1 VILDSGN
8 RAGWTIHNPTLLRL
22 LESRRGGRVFSE
34 IGTQAGLLEGYALFT
49 IRTKDEFE
57 RALGAAPTGR
67 VARFPWLGSGFA
79 FVRAEVEDAQALVLV
94 ETGAEDISLHRDFA
108 RPAAEVWS
116 FSGLAHPVSGLIP
129 DVVIGPHALA
139 GRYVLSFDPF
149 DNQIVLEGPSNAL
162 SRPYGQSNYPD

>member
-1 VILDSGN
+1 M
-8 RAGWTIHNPTLLRL
+8 
-22 LESRRGGRVFSE
+22 FSE

-79 FVRAEVEDAQALVLV
+79 FVRAEVEDAQALVLI

-116 FSGLAHPVSGLIP
+116 FSGLAHPVSGLRFLRPRPRFKKTYRIQK
-129 DVVIGPHALA
+129 IGFAIAIFRGFKEVNYSLISKLQKKITCQILA
-139 GRYVLSFDPF
+139 
-149 DNQIVLEGPSNAL
+149 QILHK
-162 SRPYGQSNYPD
+162 